1 METGL
6 TEFHSIARGIRLAR
20 KQLKMSQ
27 AEFAA
32 ALNASQGSVS
42 KWESGKE
49 VPRLETLQR
58 IAALHPGF
66 EYMPSEPRVTEFL
79 HEVMDAV
86 VSVPIAGYFM
96 EGGPIAAYQNDIECR
111 VLVPKEWLGRPLE
124 AYLSEARSENE
135 RRSGGTKLLL
145 VALFSENDTPEDL
158 RRAEYLVGKKRT
170 KDDEEELFLASMV
183 QGKDQNS
190 LWPKSEHVRR
200 KSLPVLLD
208 EHGKPLEISCR
219 VIGVVIATT
228 SYDLRVRADMMEPA
242 KF

>member
-1 METGL
+1 METVL

-20 KQLKMSQ
+20 KQLKMNQ

-66 EYMPSEPRVTEFL
+66 EYMPTEPRVVEFL

-86 VSVPIAGYFM
+86 MSVPVVGFFM
-96 EGGPIAAYQNDIECR
+96 EGGPSTRYAKDIECR
-111 VLVPKEWLGRPLE
+111 LLVPQEWLGRPME

-135 RRSGGTKLLL
+135 RRRGGTKLLL

-158 RRAEYLVGKKRT
+158 RGGEYLIGKKRMT
-170 KDDEEELFLASMV
+170 DDNEELFLATMV
-183 QGKDQNS
+183 HGKGQNS
-190 LWPKSEHVRR
+190 LWPKNDFVKR
-200 KSLPVLLD
+200 KSLPVVLD
-208 EHGKPLEISCR
+208 DDGKPLDSSYR
-219 VIGVVIATT
+219 VIGVVIATM
-228 SYDLRVRADMMEPA
+228 SYDLQVRADMMEPA
-242 KF
+242 EF